1 MAFTRTDNTFAYTLW
16 YNASQ
21 TFNETQD
28 VSEIYGIPLL
38 SFVRGLDEAIA
49 SYAANASIDMD
60 VQLKDW
66 PIIPVPGARPPHGA
80 VRCVRAVAADRC
92 RNCRTPLP
100 GGAACPRQARA
111 RR

>member
-49 SYAANASIDMD
+49 SYTANSPIDMD
-60 VQLKDW
+60 IQLKDW
-66 PIIPVPGARPPHGA
+66 PIIPVPGACPP
-80 VRCVRAVAADRC
+80 R
-92 RNCRTPLP
+92 CRTPCAP
-100 GGAACPRQARA
+100 
-111 RR
+111 